1 MDVVAGIAEP
11 VAALTTVGCP
21 LETVLTLWPAN
32 FLVFVDAAATENVCW
47 ANRVLAPWATR
58 HWSEN
63 ESVQDT
69 GGVVWSIFKKSG
81 FFLFFCGWVS
91 GCLMPASC

>member
-1 MDVVAGIAEP
+1 MKFAHMDAKAWIAES

-21 LETVLTLWPAN
+21 LETVLTLGPAN
-32 FLVFVDAAATENVCW
+32 LLVFVDTAATENVCW

-63 ESVQDT
+63 VETES
-69 GGVVWSIFKKSG
+69 FKFPKKKW
-81 FFLFFCGWVS
+81 FLFVWVWVS
-91 GCLMPASC
+91 GCLMRASC